1 MKVERKKEEKVYIIV
16 PQKRNEN
23 GNICYAPG
31 IAVWA
36 KDYSVARGL
45 AMKSSRLNDFEGWG
59 FY

>member
-1 MKVERKKEEKVYIIV
+1 MNVKGEKKEQVFIIV
-16 PQKRNEN
+16 PQKKIDN

-45 AMKSSRLNDFEGWG
+45 AMKSSRLSDFKDWG